1 MKKLL
6 LPLLTLFIAN
16 NSVTAQTSEFNKWSV
31 ELNGG
36 ANKALHNWGEGYS
49 APYNFLHADA
59 GVRFMINSKFGL
71 KASFG
76 YDNLKNGDSSKS
88 FKTDIYRYN
97 LEGVIN
103 VGRVLSFEEWTNTI
117 GILLHAGAG
126 YTTFNFGNFPDR
138 NDDAVNIMVGLTP
151 QIRLSNRIALTLDVT
166 AINNFKQKYTWDGS
180 VRPNDDLKASGTVEV
195 DGEKGSVNIS
205 VPDPSK
211 KFLKHLNPILNTSV
225 GVTFYL
231 GNKPTHADWYV
242 NKKDNTEIVEM
253 QNELEEIQNKY
264 NALEE
269 KLRDSDNDGTPDY
282 LDNCISVP
290 GPIENRGCPWP
301 DRDNDGTP
309 DHLDECPDVAGPK
322 SNHGCPVMEKKD
334 VDQMNSYAKTI
345 LFNTNQSTFQS
356 QSFLVLDNIVKK
368 MKEFPNS
375 KFDINGYTDTTGN
388 NKINLP
394 LSDARANA
402 VKDYLIKNG
411 IKADRL
417 TAKGFGSADP
427 IDSNK
432 TAEGRANNRRT
443 EIVLKK

>member
-16 NSVTAQTSEFNKWSV
+16 NTVTAQTSAYNKWSI

-36 ANKALHNWGEGYS
+36 ANKALHNWGEGYV

-59 GVRFMINSKFGL
+59 GVRFMINNKFGF

-76 YDNLKNGDSSKS
+76 YDHLKNGKDSKS

-97 LEGVIN
+97 LEGVVN
-103 VGRVLSFEEWTNTI
+103 VGRILSFEEWTNTI
-117 GILLHAGAG
+117 GILFHAGAG
-126 YTTFNFGNFPDR
+126 YSTFDFGNYPNKKD
-138 NDDAVNIMVGLTP
+138 NAVNVMVGLTP
-151 QIRLSNRIALTLDVT
+151 QIRLSNRIALTLDFT
-166 AINNFKQKYTWDGS
+166 AINNFKQAYTWDGS
-180 VRPNDDLKASGTVEV
+180 DRPNSDLNATGTVVV
-195 DGEKGSVNIS
+195 DNETGSVNIS

-211 KFLKHLNPILNTSV
+211 KFTNQLNPLLNTSI

-242 NKKDNTEIVEM
+242 NNTENFEILEL

-264 NALEE
+264 NTLEE
-269 KLRDSDNDGTPDY
+269 KMRDTDNDGTPDY
-282 LDNCISVP
+282 LDNCINVP

-301 DRDNDGTP
+301 DRDKDGTP
-309 DHLDECPDVAGPK
+309 DHLDQCPDIAGPK

-334 VDQMNSYAKTI
+334 VDQLNSYAKTI
-345 LFNTNQSTFQS
+345 LFNTNQSTFQT
-356 QSFLVLDNIVKK
+356 QSFLVLDNIVAK
-368 MKEFPNS
+368 MKEFPNT
-375 KFDINGYTDTTGN
+375 KFEINGYTDNTGN
-388 NKINLP
+388 DKINIP

-402 VKDYLIKNG
+402 VKDYLVKNG
-411 IKADRL
+411 INSDRL